1 MIVLDLVKTALRL
14 RAITLLPE
22 LSYIKIS
29 QYGKVVFRQVS
40 YFVIKEIVVIV
51 SITIN
56 LL

>member
-14 RAITLLPE
+14 RAITLLPK

-29 QYGKVVFRQVS
+29 QYSKVVFKQVL
-40 YFVIKEIVVIV
+40 YFVIKEIVVVV